1 MLTYIEFLKQLK
13 ITVIKY
19 SGRWR
24 QIDSE
29 TSIDHTVP
37 FELQRKNYPVTKVM
51 KSGMDKLSSIITP
64 GHHKV

>member
-1 MLTYIEFLKQLK
+1 MFKSLIGMVRKKTRNPMLTYIEFLEQLK

-29 TSIDHTVP
+29 TSIDHTVL
-37 FELQRKNYPVTKVM
+37 FELQRKTIQSPK
-51 KSGMDKLSSIITP
+51 
-64 GHHKV
+64 